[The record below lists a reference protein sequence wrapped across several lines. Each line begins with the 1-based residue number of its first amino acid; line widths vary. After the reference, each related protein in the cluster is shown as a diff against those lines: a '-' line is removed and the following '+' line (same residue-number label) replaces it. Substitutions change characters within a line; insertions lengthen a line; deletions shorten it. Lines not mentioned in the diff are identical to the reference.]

1 MIDHWLPRN
10 KSFKKHSIFHG
21 HFFNIFIFFLFGRLI
36 HASWILINFIIVFRR
51 RGPFFHLFFL
61 IFFSWSSP
69 SIKDYYNSNSIFF
82 LTIFLNLSWKFAPL
96 FFIFFFLLLPSH
108 NIINKK
114 RKKSAGKR
122 ERKLKKSEVLSL
134 MFSSA
139 ANYFFIHIILWLPRK
154 RTSLKGYWRT
164 RTWNPSVS

>member
-61 IFFSWSSP
+61 IFFSWSSRARA
-69 SIKDYYNSNSIFF
+69 KN
-82 LTIFLNLSWKFAPL
+82 
-96 FFIFFFLLLPSH
+96 
-108 NIINKK
+108 
-114 RKKSAGKR
+114 KR
-122 ERKLKKSEVLSL
+122 EKEESVKLSTSKKERNTIHEVDKCLTGKCSSFIRLNSQSNDSRHLMYSWGWPCTRESFSEFNRQSRALQHSLSFL
-134 MFSSA
+134 GFS
-139 ANYFFIHIILWLPRK
+139 LL
-154 RTSLKGYWRT
+154 
-164 RTWNPSVS
+164 